1 MPTTLEEFGT
11 AVKAARKAKGWS
23 LEALAADAL
32 GNGDR
37 KGYCSQ
43 VERGQ
48 RNLSMGTIKSLA
60 RALDL
65 PDEVTAKALLADTP
79 DTDQSEAVDAATEK
93 LLTEVEGLRDQLK
106 LSEALAVAIA
116 YDYAEGNPTDIEGA
130 LNSIRQA
137 FQVAADQDARDQ
149 LPSNIDEAVDR
160 VLAEVARLN
169 RDGDTKDADAL
180 LEAEIEARAE
190 IIERER
196 AAQTRLIER
205 GLEQAKLTNDAEAFA
220 RRTWLAIQIEQPNL
234 LARLIRMEE
243 EFLRLYND
251 GLRFGTPFALTAAAA
266 LCDQIAAHAPT
277 SELSA
282 LAQNNKAIALQE
294 QGVRTEGAEGAA
306 LLAQSVVFFEASAE
320 VYTQLDYL
328 VEWAA
333 TQNNKGVALKEQGI
347 RTEGAEGA
355 ALLAQSVSAY
365 DAALEVR
372 TRADYP
378 LEWAATQNNKGNAL
392 SNQGIRTEGAEGAAL
407 LAQSVSAYDA
417 ALEVYTREDH
427 AVDWAMTQNNK
438 GLALQEQA
446 TRIEG
451 GECEALLAQS
461 AAAYDAAL
469 VVRTRTD
476 YPVDWAMTQENLALL
491 KIALA
496 AHDDT
501 NDHQS
506 SLDAALIHVD
516 AALTV
521 FDPEHLSYNYVKAK
535 RLRNFIRAKL
545 DALG

>member
-1 MPTTLEEFGT
+1 MNPHLEEFGA

-48 RNLSMGTIKSLA
+48 RNLSMGTIKNLA

-79 DTDQSEAVDAATEK
+79 DTDQAEAVDAATEK
-93 LLTEVEGLRDQLK
+93 LLTEVEGLRGQLK

-190 IIERER
+190 TIERER

-220 RRTWLAIQIEQPNL
+220 RRTWLAIQIEQPDL
-234 LARLIRMEE
+234 MARLQRMLD
-243 EFLRLYND
+243 EFVRLYND
-251 GLRFGTPFALTAAAA
+251 GLRFGTPFALTAAVA

-277 SELSA
+277 PEINA
-282 LAQNNKAIALQE
+282 MAQNNKGEALRN
-294 QGVRTEGAEGAA
+294 QGARTDGAEGAALLAQAVAAYNAALEVRTRADHPVGSAMTQMNKGNALANQGIRTEAAEGAALLAQAVAAYDAALEVRTREEYLVEWAMTQSNKANALSDLGIRTEGAEGAA
-306 LLAQSVVFFEASAE
+306 LLAQAVAAYDAALE
-320 VYTQLDYL
+320 VRTREKYPM
-328 VEWAA
+328 EWAM
-333 TQNNKGVALKEQGI
+333 TQSNKGNTLSAQGI

-355 ALLAQSVSAY
+355 ALLARAVAAH

-372 TRADYP
+372 TRAD
-378 LEWAATQNNKGNAL
+378 
-392 SNQGIRTEGAEGAAL
+392 
-407 LAQSVSAYDA
+407 
-417 ALEVYTREDH
+417 H
-427 AVDWAMTQNNK
+427 
-438 GLALQEQA
+438 
-446 TRIEG
+446 
-451 GECEALLAQS
+451 
-461 AAAYDAAL
+461 
-469 VVRTRTD
+469 
-476 YPVDWAMTQENLALL
+476 PVDWAMTQENLALA
-491 KIALA
+491 KKEWA
-496 AHDDT
+496 AHDSAD
-501 NDHQS
+501 DPRS
-506 SLDAALIHVD
+506 LLDAALAHVD
-516 AALTV
+516 AALKV
-521 FDPEHLSYNYVKAK
+521 FDPEHLSFDHTNAT
-535 RLRNFIRAKL
+535 RLRDSIRAKL